1 MGSDVATDLPLAV
14 EVRLP
19 ADGVLGHTDDWFR
32 DPIVATS
39 VDYRAHRDQHART
52 GEPIVVVSVTAYAR
66 TGRTKSWMDPRH
78 FVAAGLDASPPPAWV
93 PEAPAWFWDVVANMA
108 ATVIVREP
116 VAP

>member
-1 MGSDVATDLPLAV
+1 MDSDVATNLALAV

-39 VDYRAHRDQHART
+39 VAYRAHRDQHART
-52 GEPIVVVSVTAYAR
+52 CEPIVVVSVTAYSR
-66 TGRTKSWMDPRH
+66 TRTKSWMDPRY
-78 FVAAGLDASPPPAWV
+78 FVAAGLDAGPPPAWV
-93 PEAPAWFWDVVANMA
+93 PEAPAWFWDVVADMA
-108 ATVIVREP
+108 ATVTVREP